1 VGIVIQ
7 ATSVGLNPSDAP
19 ALPAAAFREGQYV
32 IDVVYAPGG
41 TALVRSARAAGA
53 EATDGLEMLLLQGA
67 ASFEL
72 WTGRP
77 APISIMRDALAV
89 AAASSKERKGSS
101 EGLGGVK

>member
-1 VGIVIQ
+1 
-7 ATSVGLNPSDAP
+7 
-19 ALPAAAFREGQYV
+19 
-32 IDVVYAPGG
+32 
-41 TALVRSARAAGA
+41 
-53 EATDGLEMLLLQGA
+53 MLLLQGA

-77 APISIMRDALAV
+77 APISIMRDALAA